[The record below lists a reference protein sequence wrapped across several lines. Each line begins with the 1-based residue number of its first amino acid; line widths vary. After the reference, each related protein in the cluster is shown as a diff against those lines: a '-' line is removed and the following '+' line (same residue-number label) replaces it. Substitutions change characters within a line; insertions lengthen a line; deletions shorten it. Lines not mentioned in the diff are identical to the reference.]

1 MMQFDTV
8 YIGTQEGYKSLKM
21 LSDSISEDAIFQNF
35 LEGMPP
41 DPLVL
46 ACFACM
52 CALHTM
58 TQLSCFLAISRSPAG
73 PNQNCFRRP

>member
-8 YIGTQEGYKSLKM
+8 YIGTQESYKSLKM
-21 LSDSISEDAIFQNF
+21 LSDSISENGIFQNF
-35 LEGMPP
+35 QGGMLP

-52 CALHTM
+52 CASHTM
-58 TQLSCFLAISRSPAG
+58 TQLSCFFGNPIRVVVTH
-73 PNQNCFRRP
+73 F